1 MWGPSRGSSSK
12 QYGISF
18 AKKLSGLQS
27 IGALQNS
34 VANVSQVGA
43 TANTTRVNT
52 ERSAPLLCQL
62 CVSVLQPFRSK
73 QTDICMCVNIKTYIL
88 TLVPVS
94 VFLKEAVFICA
105 NKTVTEGMDCNIYT
119 PQFLLALKKR
129 GKGTGLSWWGEFW
142 DLGIFAIVPDQSV
155 EKLFE
160 PCGLLQMTL
169 QRMLKNSV
177 QPSGSKIT
185 FTQSPFPLR
194 KKFDV
199 ALFQLVCAICERRCE
214 MFKLW

>member
-1 MWGPSRGSSSK
+1 MGPQQRKFK
-12 QYGISF
+12 QAVWYKLCKEAFRF
-18 AKKLSGLQS
+18 AES

-73 QTDICMCVNIKTYIL
+73 QTDICMCANIKTYIL

-119 PQFLLALKKR
+119 PQFLLA
-129 GKGTGLSWWGEFW
+129 
-142 DLGIFAIVPDQSV
+142 
-155 EKLFE
+155 
-160 PCGLLQMTL
+160 
-169 QRMLKNSV
+169 
-177 QPSGSKIT
+177 
-185 FTQSPFPLR
+185 
-194 KKFDV
+194 
-199 ALFQLVCAICERRCE
+199 
-214 MFKLW
+214 